1 MENNVSIILVT
12 YNRANELEVLL
23 KKIKVY
29 NWNYLNFVIVDNCS
43 TDHTP
48 ELLRQFSGIL
58 QLDILR
64 ANSNIGH
71 GAGLALAL
79 ELLLTN
85 PIHPEY
91 VVFLEDDSIPSKSL
105 VEILVRQIDQSPY
118 DLLAPLGSIN
128 KVGKRHVVKPLDK
141 SIQEVDFVV
150 FDGAIL
156 SFKVVKNIGIPE
168 EDWFMMVDDYEYC
181 FRIKKAGFRI
191 GVVENDFH
199 EVLHL
204 GDGSG
209 FTKSSLWRGYYTERN
224 YVLFVKKHFTLITFA
239 DFIFFFTKRVLACI
253 PAPDR
258 SLRIGLKFMGLWHG
272 LLNKKGMTLDPIT
285 IRFIS

>member
-1 MENNVSIILVT
+1 MDNKFSIILVT

-23 KKIKVY
+23 KKIKIY
-29 NWNYLNFVIVDNCS
+29 DWNYLNFVIVDNCS

-48 ELLRQFSGIL
+48 ALLKQFSEIL

-79 ELLLTN
+79 ELLLSKS
-85 PIHPEY
+85 IHPEY

-105 VEILVRQIDQSPY
+105 VEILVGQIDQSPY

-128 KVGKRHVVKPLDK
+128 KVGKRHVVKPFDN

-156 SFKVVKNIGIPE
+156 SFKVVKYIGLPE
-168 EDWFMMVDDYEYC
+168 KDWFMMVDDYEYC

-209 FTKSSLWRGYYTERN
+209 FTSSSLWRGYYIERN
-224 YVLFVKKHFTLITFA
+224 YVLFVKKHFTLITLA
-239 DFIFFFTKRVLACI
+239 DFIFFFTKRVLSCI

-272 LLNKKGMTLDPIT
+272 LLNKKGKTLDPVT
-285 IRFIS
+285 ICFIS